1 MRFSKWHA
9 LGNAYLL
16 VERADG
22 APPLDAATVRRLCDP
37 HTGIGS
43 DGVLEVVPEGA
54 SADVAVWNP
63 DGSQAEF
70 SGNGAR
76 IAAGWLAARAGV
88 ADVVLRF
95 GPREVAATVR
105 DGEVEVDVGE
115 VEVSSPEELDLG
127 IERLEVTSVS
137 VGNPHAVVRR
147 EFTELDVA
155 RLGPLVECHTRFPGR
170 TNVQLVRVLGPHE
183 LEIGIWER
191 GVGVT
196 RSSGSSAVAAAA
208 AAVANGWCESPVS
221 VRVPGGGM
229 LTVSLADGR
238 ANLAGPVVE
247 ICRGELVAPGPG
259 ADGDPPRPDRCD
271 VRPSL
276 EA

>member
-1 MRFSKWHA
+1 MQFSKWHA

-22 APPLDAATVRRLCDP
+22 APPLDAETARRLCDP
-37 HTGIGS
+37 HTGVGS
-43 DGVLEVVPEGA
+43 DGLLELVRDGA
-54 SADVAVWNP
+54 AAEVTVGNP

-76 IAAGWLAARAGV
+76 IAAAWVAARAGV

-95 GPREVAATVR
+95 GGRDVRATAR
-105 DGEVEVDVGE
+105 DGEVEVDVGP
-115 VEVSSPEELDLG
+115 VEVGPPEELDLG
-127 IERLEVTSVS
+127 IERLEFTPVS

-147 EFTELDVA
+147 EFADLDVE

-170 TNVQLVRVLGPHE
+170 TNVQLVRVLGPSE

-196 RSSGSSAVAAAA
+196 HSSGSSSVAAAA
-208 AAVANGWCESPVS
+208 AAVSNGWCTSPVT
-221 VRVPGGGM
+221 VHVPGGGV
-229 LTVSLADGR
+229 LSVELAEGR
-238 ANLAGPVVE
+238 ARLTGPVEE
-247 ICRGELVAPGPG
+247 ICRGELV
-259 ADGDPPRPDRCD
+259 
-271 VRPSL
+271 
-276 EA
+276 